1 MTIWKVGDK
10 GFYILESG
18 VYLPCEIVK
27 VNQKTLRI
35 VFKKTP
41 LISDDLTNVRVPIER
56 VSA

>member
-1 MTIWKVGDK
+1 MKTWTVGDT
-10 GFYILESG
+10 GFYRLESG
-18 VYLPCEIVK
+18 VYLPCTVVK